1 MTTDDIKKEIE
12 QEISKHKETGFNNH
26 FMNRDKL
33 LEQLI
38 KKDKELRDKLDEQ
51 LIKKDEKVTGT
62 RIWEILVDFQDKGKI
77 KLFDALDTKIEI
89 L

>member
-1 MTTDDIKKEIE
+1 MTTDEIKKEIE
-12 QEISKHKETGFNNH
+12 QEISKHKETGFNEH

-33 LEQLI
+33 YEQLI
-38 KKDKELRDKLDEQ
+38 KKDKELTGSV
-51 LIKKDEKVTGT
+51 IWKV
-62 RIWEILVDFQDKGKI
+62 LLDFQDKGKI